1 MQSPSYFFGVVKI
14 LEKPQK
20 KIFNDKIIILQI
32 RALVPQLRKTNS
44 SKIVLLTFWK
54 SLTSDTKNYYQ
65 VNQYMLIEGYVL
77 VNFKKSLTSI
87 PSTSKKVIITVLKGA
102 PFSLTK

>member
-20 KIFNDKIIILQI
+20 KIFNDKIIILRI
-32 RALVPQLRKTNS
+32 RALVPQLRKTKS

-65 VNQYMLIEGYVL
+65 INQYMLIEGYVS

-87 PSTSKKVIITVLKGA
+87 PPTSKKVTITVLKEA